1 MKQILFYCI
10 CCLLN
15 FDLILSLNLNYY
27 YNNNKN
33 LVPYFA
39 IKYVRG
45 YNQLSMDEK
54 NEILQEG
61 NLGLLKA
68 AEKFDESKGFKF
80 STYARFWINRYMFN
94 YYEKISKVKNNE
106 YNNNDLIYKK
116 LNNNNNSRRS
126 NIDII
131 FDSFN
136 ELEFEGRNLLKK
148 RFIKKKSIKTLSKEY
163 NCSKAKIKYQIN
175 SNLFIIKKKYLY

>member
-1 MKQILFYCI
+1 MKQIVFYCTL
-10 CCLLN
+10 CLLN
-15 FDLILSLNLNYY
+15 FDFISSLNFNYY
-27 YNNNKN
+27 YKHNKN

-39 IKYVRG
+39 TKYVRG
-45 YNQLSMDEK
+45 YNQLSKDEK

-94 YYEKISKVKNNE
+94 YYQKISKVKNNE

-116 LNNNNNSRRS
+116 INKNNNLKRS
-126 NIDII
+126 SIDII

-148 RFIKKKSIKTLSKEY
+148 RYIKKKSIKMLSKEY
-163 NCSKAKIKYQIN
+163 NCSQSIIKHQIK
-175 SNLFIIKKKYLY
+175 SNLIILKKKCLY